1 MLWARK
7 LQSELFW
14 FAAAAARLNGKIAS
28 DKNVERRGCC
38 VKKREEKKTVSK
50 PITSALIVT
59 EL

>member
-14 FAAAAARLNGKIAS
+14 FAAAAAWLNGKIAS